1 MVYLTPPASPTGTA
15 SPAPLLPASPFAPPF
30 VPEARVLSVPASS
43 LSLLAPMSNP
53 PASSGSLQTATVPHS
68 PGHTLG
74 VLIGVLGCGLLGA
87 VFGMQYAGRLTNG
100 YEVTGSQMGGD
111 GPAQGVATWMYLS
124 ALLFFGAKAACF
136 GWAVAQLHRFEGW
149 DAPSLWSATTRNI
162 QQHPNSALRQRLHR
176 RMALGV
182 TVGVAQA
189 AFCGWHY
196 ATLHNGGWR
205 MAVFP
210 YLLPVIDLPATW
222 AATRCLFV
230 PLADA
235 CGPVHQAFVDP
246 ELGGL

>member
-1 MVYLTPPASPTGTA
+1 MTAPPTS
-15 SPAPLLPASPFAPPF
+15 SQRLPAS
-30 VPEARVLSVPASS
+30 
-43 LSLLAPMSNP
+43 
-53 PASSGSLQTATVPHS
+53 LQSTAVPHS

-87 VFGMQYAGRLTNG
+87 VFGMQYAGRLVYD
-100 YEVTGSQMGGD
+100 YESDVGR
-111 GPAQGVATWMYLS
+111 GVAGHSATSLGATWMYLP

-136 GWAVAQLHRFEGW
+136 GWAVAQLHHFEGW
-149 DAPSLWSATTRNI
+149 DAPGLWSATTSNI
-162 QQHPNSALRQRLHR
+162 QRHPNPALRQRLHR

-182 TVGVAQA
+182 VVGVAQA

-210 YLLPVIDLPATW
+210 YLLPVVDLPATW
-222 AATRCLFV
+222 ATARCLFV

-235 CGPVHQAFVDP
+235 CGPARRASVDP